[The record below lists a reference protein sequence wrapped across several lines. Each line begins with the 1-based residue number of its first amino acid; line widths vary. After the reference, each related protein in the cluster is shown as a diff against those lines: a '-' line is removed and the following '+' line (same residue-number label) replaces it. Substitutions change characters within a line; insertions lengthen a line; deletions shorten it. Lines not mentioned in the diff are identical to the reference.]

1 LIELLKIV
9 RTLKEEGGPTVSMG
23 QGQIAGSV
31 EAGDDPPVRKE
42 EEKIYLRGKRFTQN
56 VDVDQCSAYD
66 SRVEIAVLQE
76 RFKAHEQIMEKVDTA
91 IQTLSETNQNICK
104 MLAVHD
110 ERITVQA
117 KVDED
122 ICKKVDDIE
131 LKIESLYKFRWQI
144 GGVLAVIVFI
154 VPIIN
159 PYISKLLTPSP
170 ASATI
175 ERTK

>member
-1 LIELLKIV
+1 MF
-9 RTLKEEGGPTVSMG
+9 G
-23 QGQIAGSV
+23 
-31 EAGDDPPVRKE
+31 
-42 EEKIYLRGKRFTQN
+42 N
-56 VDVDQCSAYD
+56 D

-91 IQTLSETNQNICK
+91 IQTLSETNRNICK

-117 KVDED
+117 KVDDD

-131 LKIESLYKFRWQI
+131 LKVEGLYKFRWQI
-144 GGVLAVIVFI
+144 GGVLAVIVFV

-159 PYISKLLTPSP
+159 SIIPKFLTVPPTP
-170 ASATI
+170 ARI
-175 ERTK
+175 EGTK